1 MDRPASPDHPASPDG
16 AGGARATLVLVS
28 GSGRSGTSSL
38 AGSLKRLGLHVPQPE
53 VEASETNPRGFYEP
67 KWVIDFHKGYLKQL
81 AMHNIDS
88 RPEAVD
94 LVAELLET
102 GEPQERLREWLSG
115 QLEHQRLV
123 VKDPHAFWF
132 AQAWRQVCADLG
144 VDLKW
149 LTALRHPAEVV
160 GSRDIAY
167 LQSQSEELRLVKET
181 SNVAGWVNAALL
193 TERAGRAGAGSAG
206 RAFIRYGDLLADW
219 RDALGRVGE
228 QLELEYEGD
237 LSREVTHPVD
247 EFIEPSMRKSQLTWD
262 DLRLPGWLQETAQ
275 EVWDLLGRLVDDPAE
290 EAASQRLEEIH
301 LGYVDRYRDAVAL
314 TFDHTKA
321 EAVLAARRAREA
333 QRATNQDLR
342 RQLRESEQRAAE
354 AANREGLLDR
364 LARRGRRD

>member
-1 MDRPASPDHPASPDG
+1 MSMTSPTSPADPAPDSSG
-16 AGGARATLVLVS
+16 VSLVLVS

-88 RPEAVD
+88 RPDAPA
-94 LVAELLET
+94 LVAELAAT
-102 GEPQERLREWLSG
+102 GEPQRRLKEWLSG
-115 QLEHQRLV
+115 QLDHPRLV

-132 AQAWRQVCADLG
+132 AEVWGTVCADLG

-193 TERAGRAGAGSAG
+193 TERAGRGTARS
-206 RAFIRYGDLLADW
+206 FIRYGDLLADW
-219 RDALGRVGE
+219 RTALARVGQ
-228 QLELEYEGD
+228 QLD
-237 LSREVTHPVD
+237 LTYDADLADPAPHPVD

-262 DLRLPGWLQETAQ
+262 DLHLPAHLRDTAQ
-275 EVWDLLGRLVDDPAE
+275 EVWDLLGQLVEEPTSTVATKRLDQIQADYAARYAE
-290 EAASQRLEEIH
+290 
-301 LGYVDRYRDAVAL
+301 AVAL
-314 TFDHTKA
+314 TYDHSKA
-321 EAVLAARRAREA
+321 EAVLAARKARDV
-333 QRATNQDLR
+333 QRATMQDLR
-342 RQLRESEQRAAE
+342 RQLREAEQRAAHPE
-354 AANREGLLDR
+354 RRSLLDR
-364 LARRGRRD
+364 LPGRGRRG